1 MNSFPNNSLNVSLTL
16 ILTHS
21 LDVGD
26 AASILLLGFH
36 NQELGSND
44 ENRVQQQVWTTRVI
58 QPLFHASEAH
68 AATLFSSALLFYL
81 TNYGDVASQYCR
93 EFLKHL
99 RENDTKVLCS
109 AVQNTLQYAFSFYK
123 SGKQLVLDEANNA
136 AASSEHFMSLC
147 KRLAAVLGVQYT
159 YEVLVGVFEMIKV
172 GIWKRCEA

>member
-1 MNSFPNNSLNVSLTL
+1 MNS
-16 ILTHS
+16 ILSTHS
-21 LDVGD
+21 SDVGD

-36 NQELGSND
+36 NQELGSSED
-44 ENRVQQQVWTTRVI
+44 KRAQQQFWTTQVI
-58 QPLFHASEAH
+58 QPLFQASEAH

-81 TNYGDVASQYCR
+81 TNYGEAASQFCR

-99 RENDTKVLCS
+99 RESDTKVLCS

-123 SGKQLVLDEANNA
+123 SGKQLVLDDASNA
-136 AASSEHFMSLC
+136 AASSEHFTSLC

-172 GIWKRCEA
+172 RIGGRSEA